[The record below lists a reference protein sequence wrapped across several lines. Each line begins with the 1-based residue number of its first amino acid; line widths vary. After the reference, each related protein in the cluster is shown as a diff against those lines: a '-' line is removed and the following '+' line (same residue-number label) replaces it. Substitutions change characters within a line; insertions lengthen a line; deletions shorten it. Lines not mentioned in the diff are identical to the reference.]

1 MRLLMA
7 HGHIMIYRSAA
18 AGDASLL
25 PSAIYLLEM
34 IFVRSYITALAASP

>member
-1 MRLLMA
+1 MRLLMT
-7 HGHIMIYRSAA
+7 HLHIMIYRSAA

-34 IFVRSYITALAASP
+34 IFVRSYITASAASP